1 MKSPPKKAGGIG
13 TAALRKLTSAKRL
26 GSSRREINETFL
38 ILLSRQING
47 IGLFAWPNE
56 AGRLL
61 DQYWETGDPK
71 HLNAFIRHITAM
83 RDYWEGLAR

>member
-1 MKSPPKKAGGIG
+1 MNGPPNAAGGSAN
-13 TAALRKLTSAKRL
+13 AAHRKQ
-26 GSSRREINETFL
+26 
-38 ILLSRQING
+38 LSTQIVVAPSLQING

-61 DQYWETGDPK
+61 DQYWKTGHSK